1 MKRLS
6 VVSLGLFLVLAVTG
20 TLWSQGVLKTGM
32 DSPLQIVKTRKY
44 LMHTVRLNFEDGAK
58 KFEAGRL
65 GDIQANGAAAALA
78 AKVMPPLFRE
88 RHETAYDGQGKF
100 FKGAEPE
107 VFEAACEAMR
117 AAAQNVRI
125 SAEKVD
131 KAGVMEAMGALQ
143 QSCGTCHN
151 AYRGSF

>member
-58 KFEAGRL
+58 KFEAG
-65 GDIQANGAAAALA
+65 
-78 AKVMPPLFRE
+78 
-88 RHETAYDGQGKF
+88 
-100 FKGAEPE
+100 
-107 VFEAACEAMR
+107 
-117 AAAQNVRI
+117 
-125 SAEKVD
+125 
-131 KAGVMEAMGALQ
+131 VMEAMGALQ